1 MPGINVVYE
10 CTLAYIP
17 NNKNV
22 TFLMGNRCKMKM
34 MMIAKLLTC
43 RVLFKKYNG
52 PYHLLLTSY
61 IHTFVDVLYKKYLL
75 LHLVLTSSSPVFF
88 SYFSESVRPPKM
100 HLILKIDWQQYI
112 RKDQIM
118 HIGLNLIGSVLTPNY
133 FLGTGIDLS
142 SKYSYL

>member
-10 CTLAYIP
+10 CALAYIP

-22 TFLMGNRCKMKM
+22 TFLMGNRCKM

-61 IHTFVDVLYKKYLL
+61 IHTFVDVLYKKYHHHL

-112 RKDQIM
+112 RRDRIM
-118 HIGLNLIGSVLTPNY
+118 HIGLNLIGS
-133 FLGTGIDLS
+133 DQMA
-142 SKYSYL
+142 